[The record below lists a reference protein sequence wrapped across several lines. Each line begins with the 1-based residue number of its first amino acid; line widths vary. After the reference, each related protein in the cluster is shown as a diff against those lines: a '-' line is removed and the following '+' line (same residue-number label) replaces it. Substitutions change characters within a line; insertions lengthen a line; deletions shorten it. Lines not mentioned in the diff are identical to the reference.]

1 MKRHGQ
7 NKGHFDATIANII
20 GGSFEEQVVFAQQTV
35 GVQSYANEERDA
47 AMKDD
52 MSETTAITRLEFTTD
67 AGAGA
72 RARIGLLV
80 LESDQTME
88 WEMRLMTHLSGVSV
102 YHARLANDVVVTP
115 ETLANME
122 KELPKAAA
130 LLPDYL
136 KLNALGYGCTSGTT
150 IIGEDRVAS
159 ILDGKHPGVP
169 SSNPLTAAKAALRTL
184 GVRRLGLVTP
194 YTPDVTQAMQ
204 NRFEDAG
211 ISITTVGSFYEDSDA
226 VVGRID
232 PQAILEAAIS
242 VGSSE
247 AVDGVFISCTSLRAA
262 GIIAQAE
269 ATLHKPVTAS
279 NHALA
284 WHLLRLAG
292 IADEIEGFGQLF
304 KSQPLA
310 ETDR

>member
-1 MKRHGQ
+1 MK
-7 NKGHFDATIANII
+7 NVPATKAEV
-20 GGSFEEQVVFAQQTV
+20 S
-35 GVQSYANEERDA
+35 
-47 AMKDD
+47 
-52 MSETTAITRLEFTTD
+52 RLEFTTD

-88 WEMRLMTHLSGVSV
+88 WEMRLMTHLPGVSV

-122 KELPKAAA
+122 AELPVVAR
-130 LLPDYL
+130 LLPGYL
-136 KLNALGYGCTSGTT
+136 RLSALGYGCTSGAT
-150 IIGEDRVAS
+150 IIGEDRVAA
-159 ILDGKHPGVP
+159 ILDATHVCVP
-169 SSNPLTAAKAALRTL
+169 SSNPLTAAKAALKAM
-184 GVRRLGLVTP
+184 GVQRLGLVTP
-194 YTPDVTQAMQ
+194 YMPDVTQAMQ
-204 NRFEDAG
+204 DRFEDAG
-211 ISITTVGSFYEDSDA
+211 IQITTVGSFYEDSDE

-232 PQAILEAAIS
+232 PAAILEAAIS
-242 VGSSE
+242 VGSAN

-269 ATLHKPVTAS
+269 TALGKPVIAS

-292 IADEIEGFGQLF
+292 IEDTVDGFGRLFQMQLG
-304 KSQPLA
+304 
-310 ETDR
+310 TDQ

>member
-1 MKRHGQ
+1 
-7 NKGHFDATIANII
+7 
-20 GGSFEEQVVFAQQTV
+20 
-35 GVQSYANEERDA
+35 
-47 AMKDD
+47 MKD
-52 MSETTAITRLEFTTD
+52 SHVTSAKISRLGFTTD
-67 AGAGA
+67 RGAGG

-88 WEMRLMTHLSGVSV
+88 WEMRLMTHLEGVAV

-115 ETLANME
+115 ETLAKMAA
-122 KELPKAAA
+122 ELPVAAG

-136 KLNALGYGCTSGTT
+136 RLDALGYGCTSGATV
-150 IIGEDRVAS
+150 IGEDRVAS

-169 SSNPLTAAKAALRTL
+169 TSNPLTATKAALGVM

-204 NRFEDAG
+204 DRFEAAG
-211 ISITTVGSFYEDSDA
+211 IQITAVGSFYEDSDE

-232 PQAILEAAIS
+232 PGAILEAAIS
-242 VGSSE
+242 VGQSE

-269 ATLHKPVTAS
+269 AALGKPVTAS

-292 IADEIEGFGQLF
+292 VADAVDGFGRLF
-304 KSQPLA
+304 KLQL
-310 ETDR
+310 ETDQTQ

>member
-1 MKRHGQ
+1 
-7 NKGHFDATIANII
+7 
-20 GGSFEEQVVFAQQTV
+20 
-35 GVQSYANEERDA
+35 
-47 AMKDD
+47 MKDNT
-52 MSETTAITRLEFTTD
+52 SEPATQSRLSFTTD
-67 AGAGA
+67 AGAGS

-88 WEMRLMTHLSGVSV
+88 WEMRLMTHLPGVSV

-122 KELPKAAA
+122 AELPVAAS

-136 KLNALGYGCTSGTT
+136 ELNALGYGCTSGST
-150 IIGEDRVAS
+150 IIGEERVAS
-159 ILDGKHPGVP
+159 ILDEKHPGVP
-169 SSNPLTAAKAALRTL
+169 SSNPLTAAKAALRAL
-184 GVRRLGLVTP
+184 GVKRLGLVTP

-204 NRFEDAG
+204 DRFEAAG
-211 ISITTVGSFYEDSDA
+211 IKITTVGSFYEDSDA

-232 PQAILEAAIS
+232 PHAILEAAVSI
-242 VGSSE
+242 GSSD

-262 GIIAQAE
+262 GIIEQAE
-269 ATLHKPVTAS
+269 TSLGKPVTAS

-292 IADEIEGFGQLF
+292 IEDEVDGFGRLFRQQL
-304 KSQPLA
+304 
-310 ETDR
+310 ETDSTS

>member
-1 MKRHGQ
+1 
-7 NKGHFDATIANII
+7 
-20 GGSFEEQVVFAQQTV
+20 
-35 GVQSYANEERDA
+35 
-47 AMKDD
+47 MKDEPAD
-52 MSETTAITRLEFTTD
+52 KVEVSRLGFSTD

-88 WEMRLMTHLSGVSV
+88 WEMRLMTHLPSVSF

-122 KELPKAAA
+122 AELPVAAG
-130 LLPDYL
+130 LLPQYL
-136 KLNALGYGCTSGTT
+136 RISALGYGCTSGST
-150 IIGEDRVAS
+150 IIGEDRVAD
-159 ILDGKHPGVP
+159 ILDAAHPGVP
-169 SSNPLTAAKAALRTL
+169 SSNPLTAAKAALKVL

-204 NRFEDAG
+204 DRFEDAG
-211 ISITTVGSFYEDSDA
+211 IQITTVGSFYEDSDE

-232 PQAILEAAIS
+232 PAAILEAAIS
-242 VGSSE
+242 VGNPDT
-247 AVDGVFISCTSLRAA
+247 VDGVFISCTSLRAA
-262 GIIAQAE
+262 GIIEQAE
-269 ATLHKPVTAS
+269 AALGKPVTAS

-292 IADEIEGFGQLF
+292 IQDTVDGFGGLFRTQL
-304 KSQPLA
+304 
-310 ETDR
+310 ETGPTS